1 MSLQPKITLRARLLA
16 TTFDRMTMRSAYV
29 ALAMIVVSVS
39 RELCAQQSP
48 ALPRTILA
56 IGAHAGDMELTAG
69 AVLIKQRKLGDRVV
83 ILQMTLGE
91 GGNPRLAP
99 SVYGAQKRREAL
111 AADSAIGAETIFA
124 PYRDGEIP
132 NDEAARRYVADVI
145 RTVKPAYIITH
156 WSHSIHKDHS
166 YTSLIVQDAVLL
178 ASLEGVVTQHP
189 VHRGIRGVYYADN
202 WEDAELFSPY
212 VYVEVGDEIAQW
224 RDAVSKY
231 EFVSGRISSFR
242 YLDYYDALSTVRG
255 AIAGKG
261 RAVAFNID
269 SFGKRRVLDSLP

>member
-1 MSLQPKITLRARLLA
+1 MKVGYVWLVLA
-16 TTFDRMTMRSAYV
+16 IV
-29 ALAMIVVSVS
+29 AVCDS
-39 RELCAQQSP
+39 RQVCAQQS
-48 ALPRTILA
+48 LTSPRTILA

-83 ILQMTLGE
+83 VLQMTLGE

-111 AADSAIGAETIFA
+111 AADSVIGAETIFA

-132 NDEAARRYVADVI
+132 NDEAVRRYVADVI
-145 RTVKPAYIITH
+145 RAVKPTYIITH

-166 YTSLIVQDAVLL
+166 TTSLIVQDAVLL
-178 ASLEGVVTQHP
+178 ASLQGVVTQHP
-189 VHRGIRGVYYADN
+189 PHRGIRGVYYADN
-202 WEDAELFSPY
+202 WEDAESFSPY
-212 VYVEVGDEIAQW
+212 VYVGVSDEIAQW

-242 YLDYYDALSTVRG
+242 YLDYYDALATVRG
-255 AIAGKG
+255 AISGKG
-261 RAVAFNID
+261 RAVAFDID